1 MEEAKESQKDFNNFI
16 KVIRKEG
23 KPQEQMKRLAN
34 LNMLFNRRNDVINFS
49 EGYSSMILEAKK
61 IIVKANVKMDTIFM
75 NSENSKTSEKHGL
88 ILNLTDKLDLRRDE
102 KSIALSNLSTCYTWK
117 NIKSSYN
124 NNKFKISSPTRNDNF
139 ELPGGSYSVPNIP
152 DYFEYI

>member
-61 IIVKANVKMDTIFM
+61 
-75 NSENSKTSEKHGL
+75 L
-88 ILNLTDKLDLRRDE
+88 
-102 KSIALSNLSTCYTWK
+102 LS
-117 NIKSSYN
+117 
-124 NNKFKISSPTRNDNF
+124 RQM
-139 ELPGGSYSVPNIP
+139 
-152 DYFEYI
+152 